1 MRAHHR
7 TPHTSS
13 TRTAML
19 RQEPLLSS
27 KVFRSIEAAVG
38 ACALGALA
46 LAAPPALAQSSDA
59 LVIEAGRVVV
69 DSQTEIEDGVVVIE
83 GGRVTAVGARDEVEV
98 PWEAE
103 VIGGP
108 EYTAFPGFVEAYSA
122 RGMDRANERIDVAP
136 FLDVRDSIDPI
147 NVYFQDCL
155 RWGITT
161 VNVQQG
167 ADCVVGG
174 QGRLVKPVGITIDAM
189 TVRPQFG
196 LVLSAAP
203 KSGLSRATQAG
214 AMREA
219 FGELRRYLEEIVQDA
234 KDGGDLARREAL
246 AQGREFEGEDA
257 KGRPMKSEAE
267 WTVEGLELIPRGAID
282 EKQAPLLA
290 LVEGRT
296 PAFFHCGGP
305 HDVHLALET
314 ARKNGFLARTTLV
327 LQPECWKAADVIAE
341 AGVPVVH
348 TGPLMHTETD
358 PVTGEETE
366 TFVLEVYRDKGIPFS
381 LSSQNSSTNSLWY
394 QAARAVGHGLT
405 RQQAIDAVT
414 IAPARAIG
422 MEEHLGSLQTG
433 RLGNVVLLSGDPLAT
448 TTWVEHVVVEGTH
461 AYDRSKD
468 PRNKILFE
476 GKDPLDNLRSDG

>member
-1 MRAHHR
+1 
-7 TPHTSS
+7 
-13 TRTAML
+13 ML
-19 RQEPLLSS
+19 RQEPTLRS
-27 KVFRSIEAAVG
+27 KALRSLEAAVG
-38 ACALGALA
+38 ACALGALTIGVGA
-46 LAAPPALAQSSDA
+46 IGAPSALAQSDDT
-59 LVIEAGRVVV
+59 LVIEAGRIVV

-83 GGRVTAVGARDEVEV
+83 GGRIVAVGKRDEVEV
-98 PWEAE
+98 PWEAD

-174 QGRLVKPVGITIDAM
+174 QGRLVRPVGITIDQM
-189 TVRPQFG
+189 TVRPSYG

-219 FGELRRYLEEIVQDA
+219 FGELRRYLEEIVRDA
-234 KDGGDLARREAL
+234 KDGGDYARREAL
-246 AQGREFEGEDA
+246 AQGRELEGEDA
-257 KGRPMKSEAE
+257 EGRPMKSEAE

-296 PAFFHCGGP
+296 PAFVHCGGP

-314 ARKNGFLARTTLV
+314 ARTNGFLARTTLV
-327 LQPECWKAADVIAE
+327 LQPECWKAADAIAE

-348 TGPLMHTETD
+348 TGSLMHTETD

-405 RQQAIDAVT
+405 RQQALDAVT
-414 IAPARAIG
+414 IDPARALG
-422 MEEHLGSLQTG
+422 MEEHVGSLKQG